1 MASITAKKIKGHTYY
16 YARVCKR
23 VEGKPRIV
31 WQKYLG
37 TADDI
42 IARSEGAVPEPREVV
57 LSEFGAVAA
66 LVSLVERL
74 DVVEIINRHAGKRNQ
89 GVSVGEYLMIAAV
102 SRSLLAVSKRATAR
116 WFSGTILSRLYPH
129 IEEGHLTSQRF
140 WDHMDMVAPE
150 AIAAMEE
157 DITAKLLCEFG
168 LDLGLL
174 VYDTTNFFTFIDTF
188 NERCSLPQRGY
199 SKAKRGDLRQ
209 VNLAL
214 LVSADYHI
222 PLFHKLYEGNVTDRT
237 SFVSITEELVARYRA
252 LRDHVED
259 ITLVFDKGNNSDG
272 SMEKVD
278 ASPYHFVGSLIPSHH
293 KDLLEIPRDE
303 KNYQPLDLEG
313 FTSDQ
318 WSAHRATREVFGQK
332 RTVVIT
338 YNEKLYVT
346 QLKTISREL
355 AKAKGK
361 LDEMEKSLAAW
372 RAGKNK
378 RGKKPTVAG
387 TRKKVEAA
395 LSAQH
400 MKKLIEVE
408 VSEEEGLP
416 RLRYRVSR
424 EALSHLSETALGKK
438 ILFTDNHQWST
449 EQIVA
454 AYHAQTEIEEAFKR
468 MKRPHFVSFSPA
480 FHWTD
485 QKLCVHAFC
494 CVLALS
500 LTSLLYR
507 QANKAGLDISLE
519 RMMSELSGI
528 MEVAILYPETKK
540 GKAAPK
546 PVITISSMNKTQ
558 KRLFELFGLERYRS

>member
-23 VEGKPRIV
+23 VEGKPKIV

-42 IARSEGAVPEPREVV
+42 IARSDGAVPEPREVV

-66 LVSLVERL
+66 LQSLVERL
-74 DVVEIINRHAGKRNQ
+74 DVVEIIDRHTGKRNQ
-89 GVSVGEYLMIAAV
+89 GVSVGEYLTIAAV
-102 SRSLLAVSKRATAR
+102 SRALLPLSKRATAR
-116 WFSGTILSRLYPH
+116 WFSGTILARLYPH

-140 WDHMDMVAPE
+140 WDHMDRVPPE
-150 AIAAMEE
+150 AIAAIEE
-157 DITAKLLCEFG
+157 DITARLLSEFD

-174 VYDTTNFFTFIDTF
+174 VYDTTNFFTWIDTF
-188 NERCSLPQRGY
+188 NERCSLPQRGH

-209 VNLAL
+209 LNLAL

-237 SFVSITEELVARYRA
+237 SFLSITDCLVARYRA
-252 LRDHVED
+252 LKEHVED
-259 ITLVFDKGNNSDG
+259 ITIVFDKGNNSDG
-272 SMEKVD
+272 AMEKVD
-278 ASPYHFVGSLIPSHH
+278 ASPYHFVGSLVPSHN
-293 KDLLEIPRDE
+293 KDLLDVPRDE
-303 KNYQPLDLEG
+303 KNYQPLEDKG
-313 FTSDQ
+313 SPAQ
-318 WSAHRATREVFGQK
+318 GWSTHRTTREVFGAN
-332 RTVVIT
+332 RTIVIT
-338 YNEKLYVT
+338 YNEKLYIT

-355 AKAKGK
+355 GKAKGN
-361 LDEMEKSLAAW
+361 LDEIQKSLASW
-372 RAGKNK
+372 RAGKK
-378 RGKKPTVAG
+378 KKGRKPTVAG
-387 TRKKVEAA
+387 TQKKVEAA

-408 VSEEEGLP
+408 VSGEGGLP
-416 RLRYRVSR
+416 RLRYRVVP
-424 EALSHLSETALGKK
+424 EALSHLSETTLGKK
-438 ILFTDNHQWST
+438 ILFTDNHEWST

-454 AYHAQTEIEEAFKR
+454 AYHAQGEVEEAFKR
-468 MKRPHFVSFSPA
+468 MKRPHFTSFSPA

-485 QKLCVHAFC
+485 QKLEVHAFC

-507 QANKAGLDISLE
+507 QANTAGIDISLE

-528 MEVAILYPETKK
+528 MEVAILYPAVKK

-546 PVITISSMNKTQ
+546 PVITLSSMNKTQ
-558 KRLFELFGLERYRS
+558 KKLYELFGLKRYRS

>member
-23 VEGKPRIV
+23 VNGKPRIV

-42 IARSEGAVPEPREVV
+42 IERSEAAAPEPREVV

-66 LVSLVERL
+66 LQSLVEKL
-74 DVVEIINRHAGKRNQ
+74 DVVEIINRHAGKRDQ

-102 SRSLLAVSKRATAR
+102 SRALLPLSKRATAH

-129 IEEGHLTSQRF
+129 IEDNHLTSQRF
-140 WDHMDMVAPE
+140 WDHMDKVPPG
-150 AIAAMEE
+150 AIAAIEK
-157 DITAKLLCEFG
+157 DITARLLCEFDI
-168 LDLGLL
+168 DLGLL
-174 VYDTTNFFTFIDTF
+174 VYDTTNFFTWIDTF
-188 NERCSLPQRGY
+188 NERCSLPQRGR

-237 SFVSITEELVARYRA
+237 SFLSITEELVARYRA
-252 LRDHVED
+252 LREHVED

-272 SMEKVD
+272 AMEKVD
-278 ASPYHFVGSLIPSHH
+278 DSPYHFVGSLVPSHNE
-293 KDLLEIPRDE
+293 DLLSIPRDE
-303 KNYQPLDLEG
+303 VNYQPLEAKGLPIEG
-313 FTSDQ
+313 
-318 WSAHRATREVFGQK
+318 WSVHRTRKEVFGAN
-332 RTVVIT
+332 RTIVIT
-338 YNEKLYVT
+338 YNEKLYVA

-355 AKAKGK
+355 GKAKGK
-361 LDEMEKSLAAW
+361 LDEVQKSLAGW
-372 RAGKNK
+372 RAGKKK
-378 RGKKPTVAG
+378 RGNKPTVAG
-387 TRKKVEAA
+387 TRKKVEDA

-400 MKKLIEVE
+400 MKKLIEAD

-416 RLRYRVSR
+416 RLRYRVSPK
-424 EALSHLSETALGKK
+424 ALSQLSETTLGKK
-438 ILFTDNHQWST
+438 ILFTDNHEWST

-454 AYHAQTEIEEAFKR
+454 AYHSQAEVEEAFKR
-468 MKRPHFVSFSPA
+468 MKRPHFTSFSPA

-500 LTSLLYR
+500 LVSLLYR
-507 QANKAGLDISLE
+507 QANKGGIDISLE
-519 RMMSELSGI
+519 RMMHELSGI